1 MIFPPASAGKLPFH
15 MPIYEFTCSTC
26 EKDSEILVRSSD
38 WEGEAKCPHCE
49 STKLEKR
56 LSVFAAT
63 SSDGDSFAGADL
75 PPCSGM
81 PSNCGRCDLDN

>member
-1 MIFPPASAGKLPFH
+1 
-15 MPIYEFTCSTC
+15 MPIYEFTCSSC

-38 WEGEAKCPHCE
+38 WKGEAKCPHCA

-56 LSVFAAT
+56 LSVFAAA
-63 SSDGDSFAGADL
+63 SSGGSSGSEEL

-81 PSNCGRCDLDN
+81 PSNCGRCTLDN